1 MKRSISLLLA
11 ATWVCLGQTDD
22 ITTDGKASSG
32 GKIQLTLL
40 EAKKIA
46 LKQNP
51 TLAKAKAAIESA
63 SAQVGQAKAAYW
75 PTLDVNASI
84 KRNRDKAT
92 RPLRD
97 YEQNTNYSTDL
108 SLNWLIFDGFSRKLT
123 LMDREYSLQSS
134 IEADKDAQRLL
145 LQAVSSSFY
154 AVILAQDGMDIAQ
167 QDADYNRMILEDA
180 KKRQEG
186 GIATPSEVLNFEL
199 QVQNAEVDYITAKK
213 NWRVAIVALSAL
225 LNMPQDT
232 FWDSV
237 EIIPPPP
244 EAINIELSLEN
255 LLEYAKRNRPDIRIA
270 QNNIA
275 LAENAIQ
282 AAKSTWYPSINLFM
296 DYGFDRDHSA
306 HFNTHYDR
314 NITFGVAANWNLFNG
329 FKTRAYIAQGY
340 AELDK
345 AIEAKNE
352 LLLDI
357 DADVRKNYLALESNR
372 HQLTAQEKILATA
385 QKIRDLVREEYRGGT
400 STITRLNEAQTDVTI
415 SASARSQAY
424 VQVLSSLEAISA
436 STGGILDLNLPVLKL
451 QEVSNP

>member
-11 ATWVCLGQTDD
+11 AAWVCLGQTGG
-22 ITTDGKASSG
+22 TVTDGETNGG

-63 SAQVGQAKAAYW
+63 TAQVNQAKSAYW
-75 PTLDVNASI
+75 PTLDANASI

-97 YEQNTNYSTDL
+97 YEQNTSYSTGL
-108 SLNWLIFDGFSRKLT
+108 SLGWVVFDGFSRQLA

-145 LQAVSSSFY
+145 LQAVSSAFY
-154 AVILAQDGMDIAQ
+154 AVILAQDGMNIAKE
-167 QDADYNRMILEDA
+167 DADYNRMILEDA

-199 QVQNAEVDYITAKK
+199 QVQNAEVDYITAQK
-213 NWRVAIVALSAL
+213 NWRVAIVALAAL

-275 LAENAIQ
+275 LAENAIK
-282 AAKSTWYPSINLFM
+282 AAKSSWYPSLNLFM

-314 NITFGVAANWNLFNG
+314 NVTFGVAANWNLFNG
-329 FKTRAYIAQGY
+329 FKTRAYVAQGY

-372 HQLTAQEKILATA
+372 HQLAAQEKILATA

-436 STGGILDLNLPVLKL
+436 CTGGILDLGLSAIKL